1 MSSGVFTVT
10 ALGHQGWL
18 IGSART
24 HVLVDPVLTPRFS
37 RMSVTAA
44 TVYPPRRL
52 DLGGF
57 PPIDAVLVSH
67 EHPDHLDFASLQL
80 VAPRTPVYMSAH
92 TSRTAKRVVASIGL
106 KVRELAPGVAVRVGD
121 LSVLPFA
128 PPPIAELGS
137 NEVDVVPLLIRD
149 RDGHGSFFTSVDLFA
164 QKELVETLRSHV
176 DRPGVWA
183 EANSGYDRSLH
194 DDSVKRLPDVV
205 REAAERF
212 ARRYVELFAG
222 WGHPEIVMVT
232 ENGLTLGG
240 DLAPL
245 NEHVFEVPNDELIAM
260 ARELLP
266 GHELRA
272 AAPGT
277 TAELVDGELVALR
290 ASLPYLAAEERPRWP
305 AHGGAPL
312 DEASRLGFSPGTGRR
327 TLREEDRRHLAKA
340 LGELAR
346 FLFARPT
353 FRGLYRLMAGRDHDA
368 SLRSTAALVLRDG
381 DSRDIWE
388 YSPTDASF
396 VPAPPGAAASSYV
409 AGVEMW
415 ATDLLAVLTL
425 QACATDMFHFGRK
438 LTWNVARDAFRFDF
452 DTEIELFAHAL
463 RQPTAAEALYRR
475 ALSAD
480 ARPVLQGPAQD
491 SSEDFPTPA
500 PGRTPKLRPVPD
512 SLAPEGAVPPD
523 AEPPVEAVPAP
534 PPVDPALASRLV
546 EAVNAATRGTWSVG
560 CVSGSGDVV
569 TLELALPGEQ
579 ELHLDAGP
587 PAAVSPHYK
596 LVGDLAFRYGPG
608 SVDEATRRMLDQ
620 VIAAVLVAIG
630 PGL

>member
-18 IGSART
+18 IGNGRT
-24 HVLVDPVLTPRFS
+24 HVLVDPILRPRFS
-37 RMSVTAA
+37 RLSLTAA
-44 TVYPPRRL
+44 TIYPPRRL
-52 DLGGF
+52 DLRGF

-80 VAPRTPVYMSAH
+80 IAPQTPVYMSAH
-92 TSRTAKRVVASIGL
+92 TSRAAKNVVASVGL
-106 KVRELAPGVAVRVGD
+106 EVRDLAPGVAVRVGD

-128 PPPIAELGS
+128 PPSIAEPGS
-137 NEVDVVPLLIRD
+137 NEIDVVPLLIRD
-149 RDGHGSFFTSVDLFA
+149 CDGHGSFFTSVDLAA
-164 QKELVETLRSHV
+164 QRDLMDAVRDYL

-183 EANSGYDRSLH
+183 DANSGYDRSLL
-194 DDSVKRLPDVV
+194 DASVTRMEDVIRV
-205 REAAERF
+205 AAERF
-212 ARRYVELFAG
+212 ARRYVDLFAG
-222 WGHPEIVMVT
+222 WGHPELVMIT

-245 NEHVFEVPNDELIAM
+245 NAHAFEVPNDAM
-260 ARELLP
+260 VALARELLP

-277 TAELVDGELVALR
+277 TAVLADGEVVAVH
-290 ASLPYLAAEERPRWP
+290 ASLPHLAPEERTQWP
-305 AHGGAPL
+305 PHGGEPL
-312 DEASRLGFSPGTGRR
+312 DDARRRAFSPGTGRPTLNDAER
-327 TLREEDRRHLAKA
+327 THLGQA

-381 DSRDIWE
+381 DATHVWE

-396 VPAPPGAAASSYV
+396 VQAPAGATASSYV

-415 ATDLLAVLTL
+415 AADLLAVLTL
-425 QACATDMFHFGRK
+425 EACATDMFHFGRK
-438 LTWNVARDAFRFDF
+438 LSWNAAPGALRFDL

-463 RQPTAAEALYRR
+463 RQPAAAEALYRR
-475 ALSAD
+475 ALTAD
-480 ARPVLQGPAQD
+480 ARPVLAGPGPD
-491 SSEDFPTPA
+491 LGSRSA
-500 PGRTPKLRPVPD
+500 PNAPNRAPKVRPVPEW
-512 SLAPEGAVPPD
+512 LAPEGATPSDAASSAEAAPD
-523 AEPPVEAVPAP
+523 C
-534 PPVDPALASRLV
+534 PPVDPARASRFM
-546 EAVNAATRGTWSVG
+546 EAVQGATRGAWSVAR
-560 CVSGSGDVV
+560 VADADDVV
-569 TLELALPGEQ
+569 RLELEVPGGQ
-579 ELHLDAGP
+579 ALHLEMGP
-587 PAAVSPHYK
+587 MVAMSPHYK

-608 SVDEATRRMLDQ
+608 SIDEPTRHMLDR
-620 VIAAVLVAIG
+620 VIAAVVVAIG